1 MQAAAQ
7 GTWGLNGSAISAA
20 EVMIEVPNSPDAII
34 EHGQCPTHG
43 ILSRYTLLTLAVK
56 CCASLKAQFN
66 RHLAFA

>member
-1 MQAAAQ
+1 
-7 GTWGLNGSAISAA
+7 
-20 EVMIEVPNSPDAII
+20 MIEVPNSPDAII

-66 RHLAFA
+66 RHLAFAWALSCEDQVHPRSP